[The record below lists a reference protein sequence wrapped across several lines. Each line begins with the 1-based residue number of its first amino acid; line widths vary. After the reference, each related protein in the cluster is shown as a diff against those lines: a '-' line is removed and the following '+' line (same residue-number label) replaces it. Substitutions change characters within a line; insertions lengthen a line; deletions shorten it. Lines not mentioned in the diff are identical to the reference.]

1 MILQLFQAQ
10 KTVFKSLNILIFLFS
25 FFVCAVRGRD
35 HFDVLPEG
43 WIEVTHNSG
52 MPIYLHKASRVC
64 SVSKPYFLG
73 PGSTRVSFF
82 FVFFFCVFSL
92 DPIMSEELK
101 SHYDPKTAWTFPYP
115 FFKRF

>member
-1 MILQLFQAQ
+1 MILFNHISHIYAY
-10 KTVFKSLNILIFLFS
+10 
-25 FFVCAVRGRD
+25 FFIAVRGRD

-73 PGSTRVSFF
+73 PGSTRVKFYSILFENHEF
-82 FVFFFCVFSL
+82 L
-92 DPIMSEELK
+92 IK
-101 SHYDPKTAWTFPYP
+101 I
-115 FFKRF
+115 